1 MAISFEIGQK
11 LKLFLGT
18 FLEKVKTLENKQK
31 LRLFLASQ
39 GKVVYNNVKM
49 PTPRV
54 RGKKMGGIHHE
65 LQEHV
70 H

>member
-1 MAISFEIGQK
+1 MAISFKTGHK
-11 LKLFLGT
+11 SKLFLEA
-18 FLEKVKTLENKQK
+18 FSEKVENLEKKQK

-54 RGKKMGGIHHE
+54 RGKKMGGIQHE